1 MITMASLNINKI
13 IKITLCI
20 TLLLCIT
27 SCKSKDN
34 NTNTPSKIDVSEKL
48 AEIINNGPP
57 TSSNPYD
64 YIESSKD
71 TIKDLINTDA
81 GNGLKSYIE
90 ALLCLKINTDFVY
103 DFESAPDYL
112 KNYKKYLANTDN
124 NFSDYDKYTQE
135 ILKNIN

>member
-27 SCKSKDN
+27 SRKSKDN

-48 AEIINNGPP
+48 DVIINNGPP

-64 YIESSKD
+64 YNESSKHRQQ
-71 TIKDLINTDA
+71 
-81 GNGLKSYIE
+81 
-90 ALLCLKINTDFVY
+90 F
-103 DFESAPDYL
+103 
-112 KNYKKYLANTDN
+112 
-124 NFSDYDKYTQE
+124 
-135 ILKNIN
+135 

>member
-1 MITMASLNINKI
+1 MITMASLNIKKI

-20 TLLLCIT
+20 TILLCIT
-27 SCKSKDN
+27 SCKSKDK
-34 NTNTPSKIDVSEKL
+34 NTNTPNKIDVSEKL
-48 AEIINNGPP
+48 DEIINNGPL

-71 TIKDLINTDA
+71 VINTDA

-112 KNYKKYLANTDN
+112 KNYKKYLASTNN
-124 NFSDYDKYTQE
+124 NFSDFDKYTQE
-135 ILKNIN
+135 LLKNIN